1 MALGCSLILPS
12 LSLCALE
19 LWLKNIYTCG
29 TMLSAAGH
37 QHSLTFIHI
46 IREIQLYWDH
56 RAETEES
63 NKWLCHRHTMTS
75 RYKDHLFGAMSHCL
89 ILCNLLTEIWWS
101 TRGQMCK
108 SNKSI
113 GRFLGIQPDNNI
125 VYEPFWTVSEHIVA
139 PAVKTLAPP
148 WSRQSHLGGG
158 QTVPCWRTSWR
169 TSLQTYKMLKLGS
182 RQDSRCQ
189 KDQFNWWI
197 NWRGPNYPTIVS
209 LQDCHH

>member
-1 MALGCSLILPS
+1 MEQCYQLQVTSTRS
-12 LSLCALE
+12 LSFTSSERYNYIGTIE
-19 LWLKNIYTCG
+19 LKLRKAINDCVIG
-29 TMLSAAGH
+29 
-37 QHSLTFIHI
+37 I
-46 IREIQLYWDH
+46 
-56 RAETEES
+56 
-63 NKWLCHRHTMTS
+63 TMTS
-75 RYKDHLFGAMSHCL
+75 RYKDHLFGAMSHCF
-89 ILCNLLTEIWWS
+89 ILCNLLTKIWWS

-113 GRFLGIQPDNNI
+113 GRFLGIQPDNNT

-148 WSRQSHLGGG
+148 WSRQSHLRGG

-182 RQDSRCQ
+182 RQDSHCH

-197 NWRGPNYPTIVS
+197 NWRGPDYPTIVS
-209 LQDCHH
+209 LQDCHHKDNKNEFVASAFFEVQQNHPCIHLQ